1 MASVESDIFEIIAEK
16 AAVERESGQRRKL
29 EELEIESL
37 DVVEII
43 FAVEEKFDIHVPF
56 NANDQELE
64 FETVGDVVEAVEAF
78 IEETAALQIETA
90 LGFPANIRKDSL
102 MKELSLPVSVSF
114 PRPGTMLRIFGIGS
128 VKASHRLVRLR
139 QYRQIH

>member
-16 AAVERESGQRRKL
+16 AAVEREKVVSGAKL

-64 FETVGDVVEAVEAF
+64 FETVGDVVKAVEAL
-78 IEETAALQIETA
+78 IEERSALQIEAA
-90 LGFPANIRKDSL
+90 LGFPANIRN
-102 MKELSLPVSVSF
+102 
-114 PRPGTMLRIFGIGS
+114 R
-128 VKASHRLVRLR
+128 AA
-139 QYRQIH
+139 

>member
-16 AAVERESGQRRKL
+16 AAVARDKVVGTASLQ
-29 EELEIESL
+29 ELEIESL

-64 FETVGDVVEAVEAF
+64 FDTVSDVVKAVEAL
-78 IEETAALQIETA
+78 IAEGGSAA
-90 LGFPANIRKDSL
+90 
-102 MKELSLPVSVSF
+102 
-114 PRPGTMLRIFGIGS
+114 
-128 VKASHRLVRLR
+128 
-139 QYRQIH
+139 

>member
-16 AAVERESGQRRKL
+16 AAVARDKVVGTASLQ
-29 EELEIESL
+29 ELEIESL

-64 FETVGDVVEAVEAF
+64 FDTVSDVVKAVEKLIA
-78 IEETAALQIETA
+78 ESGSAA
-90 LGFPANIRKDSL
+90 
-102 MKELSLPVSVSF
+102 
-114 PRPGTMLRIFGIGS
+114 
-128 VKASHRLVRLR
+128 
-139 QYRQIH
+139 

>member
-1 MASVESDIFEIIAEK
+1 METMFKDLMDLKNRFSAIETAEKNGNETVLNCHPIFLEGRRLGKGETMASVESDIFEIIAEK
-16 AAVERESGQRRKL
+16 AAVEREKVVSGAKL

-64 FETVGDVVEAVEAF
+64 FETVGDVVKAVEAL
-78 IEETAALQIETA
+78 IEETSGAA
-90 LGFPANIRKDSL
+90 N
-102 MKELSLPVSVSF
+102 
-114 PRPGTMLRIFGIGS
+114 
-128 VKASHRLVRLR
+128 
-139 QYRQIH
+139 

>member
-16 AAVERESGQRRKL
+16 AAVARDKVVGTASLQ
-29 EELEIESL
+29 ELEIESL

-64 FETVGDVVEAVEAF
+64 FDTVSDVVKANPEALIAESGS
-78 IEETAALQIETA
+78 AA
-90 LGFPANIRKDSL
+90 
-102 MKELSLPVSVSF
+102 
-114 PRPGTMLRIFGIGS
+114 
-128 VKASHRLVRLR
+128 
-139 QYRQIH
+139 